1 MPAFDD
7 DLLKAL
13 RDYDRSVN
21 ESEAVKNAR
30 KAYQDEEYRR
40 QISSGLTKSLG
51 LIGAATILNGWEMG
65 PVGGVAGT
73 VLGGSLAG
81 LMGYFDYKDARA
93 HEEERSDL
101 LDALREAGVNQWE
114 NYKNDSIKKY
124 TGKTAGDWAR
134 EGLMIDDNGNLNYID
149 YDYYS
154 TLPYAKLKEIFG
166 DGADYVRSMGSK

>member
-30 KAYQDEEYRR
+30 KAYQKEEDRR
-40 QISSGLTKSLG
+40 QISSELTKSLG
-51 LIGAATILNGWEMG
+51 LIGAATMLNGWGMG

-73 VLGGSLAG
+73 ILGGSLAG
-81 LMGYFDYKDARA
+81 LMGYFDYKDAQA

>member
-13 RDYDRSVN
+13 RDYDSSVN

-30 KAYQDEEYRR
+30 KAYQDEEDRR
-40 QISSGLTKSLG
+40 QIASGLEKSLG
-51 LIGAATILNGWEMG
+51 LIGAATMLNSWGMG
-65 PVGGVAGT
+65 PVAGAAGT
-73 VLGGSLAG
+73 ILGGGLAG
-81 LMGYFDYKDARA
+81 LMGYADYKDAKE

-101 LDALREAGVNQWE
+101 LDALREAGVNQWV

-134 EGLMIDDNGNLNYID
+134 EGLMIDDNGNLREID
-149 YDYYS
+149 FDYYS
-154 TLPYAKLKEIFG
+154 TLPYSKLKEVFG